1 MKIIA
6 TCGGAT
12 ENFHR
17 FVIKRPEM
25 NGRIYILKQ
34 AEIPKELTI
43 KFEKNKKISGR
54 RDDEHLD

>member
-6 TCGGAT
+6 TYGGET

-34 AEIPKELTI
+34 AEIPKELVVEL
-43 KFEKNKKISGR
+43 EKAKKVSARRGR
-54 RDDEHLD
+54 